1 MSKTL
6 VEAATE
12 TIQFLKDQNVIGP
25 KDALSVQIVHELCAE
40 WPLATTSTQRAAI
53 SKEIRNTLAALPEA
67 PAAGDPVDDILGDIA
82 NA

>member
-12 TIQFLKDQNVIGP
+12 TIAFLNDQKVIGD
-25 KDALSVQIVHELCAE
+25 KDSLTVAIIMELCAE

-67 PAAGDPVDDILGDIA
+67 PAAGDPVDGLLDDIA